1 MVGAV
6 TASLMP
12 VLGTVI
18 VAMLGWIVTEQRALR
33 GKIDALA
40 SEHNHLAREFSELKG
55 EVRARFGIEDTK
67 KIMAASEIDAA
78 QQARS

>member
-1 MVGAV
+1 MEGAV

-33 GKIDALA
+33 GKIDTLA
-40 SEHNHLAREFSELKG
+40 SEHNHLAREFSELTG
-55 EVRARFGIEDTK
+55 EVRARFGIEGTK
-67 KIMAASEIDAA
+67 KIMAASEIDAP